1 MSLRLH
7 NSISDQKEDFVPLH
21 EGRVTLYVCG
31 PPVYNDSH
39 LGHAKTYVSFD
50 VILRYLKYRG
60 FSTFYVQ
67 NITDVGHL
75 MGDADEGEDK
85 MLKRARELELEP
97 MAVAETYTTRHFQA
111 MDRMGVIRP
120 DICPRATG
128 HIPEQ
133 LEAIEKMIEAGLAY
147 EVNGSV
153 YFDVSKDPEYGK
165 LSNRSFEEMQEGA
178 RVEVRQEKRN
188 PQDFA
193 LWKKA

>member
-1 MSLRLH
+1 
-7 NSISDQKEDFVPLH
+7 
-21 EGRVTLYVCG
+21 
-31 PPVYNDSH
+31 
-39 LGHAKTYVSFD
+39 
-50 VILRYLKYRG
+50 
-60 FSTFYVQ
+60 
-67 NITDVGHL
+67 
-75 MGDADEGEDK
+75 

-188 PQDFA
+188 PQDPLEKGRGRTPHA
-193 LWKKA
+193 LAGFLLRMGVSRLAHRMRGDEHPLPGRFFRHPRRGDGTQVSPP

>member
-7 NSISDQKEDFVPLH
+7 NSLSDQKEDFVPLR

-31 PPVYNDSH
+31 QTFYNDSL
-39 LGHAKTYVSFD
+39 LGHAKTYLSFD

-97 MAVAETYTTRHFQA
+97 MAVAENFTRRHFDV
-111 MDRMGVIRP
+111 MDRLGVIRP
-120 DICPRATG
+120 DISPRATG
-128 HIPEQ
+128 HITEQ
-133 LEAIEKMIEAGLAY
+133 LEAIE
-147 EVNGSV
+147 N
-153 YFDVSKDPEYGK
+153 
-165 LSNRSFEEMQEGA
+165 
-178 RVEVRQEKRN
+178 
-188 PQDFA
+188 
-193 LWKKA
+193 